1 MPALADLAR
10 TIMIGLTVHAPAPVY
25 TPPGKHPMSS
35 SVKPFLMLVALLLA
49 IPTAVRAQGT
59 TETPPDAAPMHRID
73 AASPQGLR
81 DLFRHTDQPLP
92 LVSAHRGGPEQGY
105 PENCLATF
113 ENTLR
118 HTFAIMEV
126 DPRYTRD
133 GQIVLHHDDTLGRT
147 TTGRG
152 KVSDF
157 TLAELKELRLKDP
170 AGNVTEYQIPT
181 LDEAL
186 EWARGKTVL
195 VLDQKDVP
203 AAERVKKIAQHQAES
218 YTILIV
224 YSFSDARA
232 VYRLNPNVMM
242 EVMIP
247 SRAKAEEFDALG
259 VPWANVVPFVG
270 HTPPDDPALY
280 EYIHRKGASCL
291 IGTSRN
297 LDRKVLTGQVADIGA
312 LEADYRAFLQRGA
325 DLIETDIP
333 TLLGPL
339 LYSKTT
345 LPAAKAPYLHAK

>member
-1 MPALADLAR
+1 
-10 TIMIGLTVHAPAPVY
+10 
-25 TPPGKHPMSS
+25 
-35 SVKPFLMLVALLLA
+35 
-49 IPTAVRAQGT
+49 
-59 TETPPDAAPMHRID
+59 
-73 AASPQGLR
+73 
-81 DLFRHTDQPLP
+81 
-92 LVSAHRGGPEQGY
+92 
-105 PENCLATF
+105 
-113 ENTLR
+113 
-118 HTFAIMEV
+118 MEV
-126 DPRYTRD
+126 DPYTRD
-133 GQIVLHHDDTLGRT
+133 GQIVLHHDDTCAAPRPAAARSPT
-147 TTGRG
+147 SR
-152 KVSDF
+152 S
-157 TLAELKELRLKDP
+157 AELKELRLKDP
-170 AGNVTEYQIPT
+170 AGNVTEYQIPH
-181 LDEAL
+181 ARRGP